1 MLSEELKTTIQQGYR
16 AFLKAKGFQA
26 RLGQRQMVGRI
37 ASFLGSIEADAEGR
51 RTSGNGA
58 IVIEAGTGTGKTAS
72 YLLSVLPIAHELG
85 KKVVIATGTVALQ
98 GQLAER
104 DIPDVM
110 AATGWDY
117 SCVLAKGRSRYL
129 CPLRLQQNR
138 DGLMASQAGLMLY
151 EDELSLRPDADSLAM
166 LEQMSTAVAE
176 GQWHG
181 DRDSWPH
188 AVPELT
194 WQALTVDRNQCLG
207 FRCRMFSECCF
218 FQARAAMDD
227 ADCIVANHDLV
238 LADLILGGGVI
249 LPAPEDCIYVF
260 DEAHK
265 LGDTALNHFASFS
278 QLTATAQWLEQIEKS
293 LPAMA
298 AALAGVSGV
307 PEQIEQCLDISKI
320 ARPPVKQS
328 VPVFEALLLN
338 NSGEHSSQYRFP
350 YGQMDDDVRALCAQL
365 AALFVRLESRLDGL
379 HKVLDKAMDNNLSP
393 VPNVD
398 IEQYYQAVG
407 QWLRRAN
414 GISDCWSA
422 MARPDSGSL
431 PAAKWLT
438 LEDSGDIR
446 ISASPIIAGP
456 TLKDILWQR
465 CYAAI
470 ATSATLQSM
479 GSFTRICR
487 DLGLGDGTLDG
498 DGAGEAVACVSVPVA
513 FDYARA
519 GVLVVPDIGADGG
532 QAVAHTLA
540 VSEYLSDIINDETLF
555 GDQAPVNGQA
565 HLAIGSLVLFSSR
578 RQMNE
583 VAETLTKELTC
594 QLLVQGELSVAEMV
608 TRHRRTIDDGQ
619 NSVIFGLASFAEG
632 MDLPGNYCKHVVIV
646 KLPFAV
652 PDDPLQAALAEWIEA
667 QGGNAFRELT
677 LPGASLRLIQACG
690 RLLRNESDT
699 GRVTILDRRLLTKSY
714 GRQLLDSLPPFRRL
728 FD

>member
-1 MLSEELKTTIQQGYR
+1 VLSEELKATIQEGYR
-16 AFLKAKGFQA
+16 AFLKTKDFRA
-26 RLGQRQMVGRI
+26 RLGQKQMVGRI
-37 ASFLGSIEADAEGR
+37 ASFLGSIESDAEGL

-85 KKVVIATGTVALQ
+85 KKVVVATGTVALQ

-117 SCVLAKGRSRYL
+117 SCALAKGRGRYL
-129 CPLRLQQNR
+129 CPLRLQQNQ
-138 DGLMASQAGLMLY
+138 DGLAANQAGLKLY
-151 EDELSLRPDADSLAM
+151 EDEISLRPDADNRAI
-166 LEQMSTAVAE
+166 LEQMTTALAE
-176 GQWHG
+176 DQWNG
-181 DRDSWPH
+181 DRDSWSNTIPD
-188 AVPELT
+188 LT
-194 WQALTVDRNQCLG
+194 WQALTVDRNQCLS

-238 LADLILGGGVI
+238 LADLMLGGGVI
-249 LPAPEDCIYVF
+249 LPAPEDCIYIF

-278 QLTATAQWLEQIEKS
+278 RLTATAQWLEQIEKS
-293 LPAMA
+293 LPTIA
-298 AALAGVSGV
+298 ATLAGVCGV
-307 PEQIEQCLDISKI
+307 QEHIEQCLDISKI
-320 ARPPVKQS
+320 ARLPVKQS

-338 NSGEHSSQYRFP
+338 NSSEHSSQYRFP
-350 YGQMDDDVRALCAQL
+350 NGQMDDDVRALCAQL
-365 AALFVRLESRLDGL
+365 SALFVRLESRLDGL
-379 HKVLDKAMDNNLSP
+379 HKVLDKAMDNTLSP

-398 IEQYYQAVG
+398 IEQHYQHVG

-422 MARPDSGSL
+422 MARPDPASL

-446 ISASPIIAGP
+446 VSVSPIIAGP

-465 CYAAI
+465 CYAGI
-470 ATSATLQSM
+470 ATSATLKSM
-479 GSFTRICR
+479 GSFTQICR
-487 DLGLGDGTLDG
+487 DLGLNDGASDNAQ
-498 DGAGEAVACVSVPVA
+498 AGEAVACVSVPVA
-513 FDYARA
+513 FDYAQA
-519 GVLVVPDIGADGG
+519 GVLVVPDIGVDGG
-532 QAVAHTLA
+532 QAAAHTLA
-540 VSEYLSDIINDETLF
+540 VGEYLSEILSDNTLF
-555 GDQAPVNGQA
+555 NDPADEDA
-565 HLAIGSLVLFSSR
+565 ESHLAIGSLVLFSSR
-578 RQMNE
+578 RQMND
-583 VAETLTKELTC
+583 VAETLKEDLPC

-608 TRHRRTIDDGQ
+608 NRHRQSIDDGQ

-632 MDLPGNYCKHVVIV
+632 MDLPGNYCKHVVIA

-677 LPGASLRLIQACG
+677 LPGASLRLIQASG

-699 GRVTILDRRLLTKSY
+699 GRVTILDRRLLTKFY
-714 GRQLLDSLPPFRRL
+714 GRQLLDSMPPFRRL